1 MRINLVD
8 YKDLVNR
15 TETVG
20 DFFFLYERQV
30 KLRG

>member
-8 YKDLVNR
+8 YKDLMNH

-20 DFFFLYERQV
+20 DFFFSMKD
-30 KLRG
+30 KLN

>member
-8 YKDLVNR
+8 YKDLMNR
-15 TETVG
+15 TENVG